1 MKKETNMFSNI
12 KTFEK
17 KFSKLKNDDRIN
29 ALEVYFNA
37 NGVIRAYPSE
47 KDWPK
52 LTYPSCF
59 VLEKKLS
66 ELKNKKSLFEKN
78 LRSWEKKYSD
88 AENYHKNNQI
98 KKLKE
103 PLFWKHQM
111 KMLVDADYRN
121 DVAQVKLPVHLV
133 SDNKWKPMVKMFV
146 TDLEYRKQ
154 LTETVRES
162 IIYKKDKKVAKYADE
177 LKDFRMK
184 TSDKQVKDL
193 EKKIEKIDLLEKALK
208 ELLKWSK
215 E

>member
-17 KFSKLKNDDRIN
+17 KFPKLKNNDRTK

-47 KDWPK
+47 KNWPK

-66 ELKNKKSLFEKN
+66 ELKNKKSLFKKN
-78 LRSWEKKYSD
+78 LGSWEKKYSD

-111 KMLVDADYRN
+111 KMLTDADYRN

-154 LTETVRES
+154 LAETVRES